1 MNDLM
6 NDPKVWEL
14 TELCHNLSLLS
25 KDELKFVKSELNKYL
40 RIKKVESKNSK
51 IEFHQQMIEQ
61 KQAQFEQLW
70 FQQAR
75 NSIALEKIKNAN
87 SILQQTYNTFSDSI
101 IWLYVRNLENDKC
114 KFCEKI
120 RYEVYILLPNIQEV
134 VCPKCHMSFS
144 NVHKTHF
151 LNQISIEY
159 DLLNLI

>member
-1 MNDLM
+1 MD
-6 NDPKVWEL
+6 DPKVWQL

-51 IEFHQQMIEQ
+51 MESNQQMIEQ
-61 KQAQFEQLW
+61 KQEQFEQLW
-70 FQQAR
+70 FHQAR
-75 NSIALEKIKNAN
+75 NAFALEKIKNVPLFN

-114 KFCEKI
+114 KFCKKI
-120 RYEVYILLPNIQEV
+120 RYEVYILLPNTQEV

-144 NVHKTHF
+144 NVHKTQF